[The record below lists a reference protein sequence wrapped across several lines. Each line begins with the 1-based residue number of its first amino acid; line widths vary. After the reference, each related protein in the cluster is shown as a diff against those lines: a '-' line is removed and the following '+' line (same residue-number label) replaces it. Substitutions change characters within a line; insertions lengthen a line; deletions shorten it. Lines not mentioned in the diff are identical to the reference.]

1 MKIRVTSPYHNK
13 RFVYEG
19 SIEEW
24 NQLLGT
30 HIEESNISTLLSA
43 VGLYSMVL
51 LLFQSG
57 LENQNLFK
65 LANYFKIMLRLIV
78 E

>member
-1 MKIRVTSPYHNK
+1 MKIRIISPYHNK

-24 NQLLGT
+24 NQLLDT

-43 VGLYSMVL
+43 VGIYFHGTATISERIGKSKLVQVSQL
-51 LLFQSG
+51 
-57 LENQNLFK
+57 LENC
-65 LANYFKIMLRLIV
+65 A
-78 E
+78 

>member
-1 MKIRVTSPYHNK
+1 MKIRIISPYHNK

-24 NQLLGT
+24 NKLLDT

-43 VGLYSMVL
+43 IGFHFHGRATIAERIGKSKLVQVNQL
-51 LLFQSG
+51 L
-57 LENQNLFK
+57 QNC
-65 LANYFKIMLRLIV
+65 A
-78 E
+78 